1 MSVVYNNLD
10 FATFAL
16 NANDLVVFAATV
28 WHSTYIE
35 GEWGQLSGANDG
47 GLFVWSPGGGTS
59 LLLREGEQLDLGGG
73 DVRTVAG
80 TGFNFLSGQSGNDG
94 TATSLNDDNL
104 FATLVNFTDGSSA
117 IYQWDLSAF
126 VVPASAVPEPAS
138 AALWLGL
145 IGLAATRCRRVRR

>member
-1 MSVVYNNLD
+1 MADDQRLR
-10 FATFAL
+10 L
-16 NANDLVVFAATV
+16 AAIV
-28 WHSTYIE
+28 RDVH
-35 GEWGQLSGANDG
+35 
-47 GLFVWSPGGGTS
+47 
-59 LLLREGEQLDLGGG
+59 LLLGEQLDLGGG

-145 IGLAATRCRRVRR
+145 IVLAATRCRRVRR